1 MKDLDA
7 TAFAEIITKP
17 DVILLDV
24 RTSAEYLE
32 SHIPGSLN
40 IDFYSEYFLPD
51 LSALDRSKS
60 YAIYCRSGKRSNDSC
75 QIMTEL
81 GFDDLYNLRGGIV
94 EWVESNQQVTQ

>member
-7 TAFAEIITKP
+7 TAFAEIITEP

-75 QIMTEL
+75 QIMKEL
-81 GFDDLYNLRGGIV
+81 GFDDLYNLRGGII

>member
-1 MKDLDA
+1 MIDLDA
-7 TAFAEIITKP
+7 TAFAEIIIKP

-24 RTSAEYLE
+24 RTSTEYLK
-32 SHIPGSLN
+32 SHISGSLN
-40 IDFYSEYFLPD
+40 IDYYSEHFLPD
-51 LSALDRSKS
+51 LAALDRSKS

-81 GFDDLYNLRGGIV
+81 GFDDLYNLRGGII

>member
-1 MKDLDA
+1 MIDLDA
-7 TAFAEIITKP
+7 AAFAELITTP

-24 RTSAEYLE
+24 RTPEEFLE

-40 IDFYSEYFLPD
+40 IDFYGEDFLPD
-51 LSALDRSKS
+51 LAALDRSKR

-81 GFDDLYNLRGGIV
+81 GFDDLYNLRGGII